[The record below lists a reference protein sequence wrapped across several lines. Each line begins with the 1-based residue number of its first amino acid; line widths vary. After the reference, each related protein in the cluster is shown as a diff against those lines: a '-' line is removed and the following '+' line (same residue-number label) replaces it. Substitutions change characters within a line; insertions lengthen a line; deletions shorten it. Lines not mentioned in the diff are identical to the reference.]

1 MKEVKFAAWGG
12 GACFAGRQVPC
23 CVSFIDRVTRGQ
35 PFHFFPGQ
43 IHRLIFVA
51 LLAAGKT
58 SHLTSAATN
67 SCDASSQ
74 RGQLGRLFVSV
85 KAAAA
90 VDVAVAHSS
99 VESATNKRRKQH
111 TKKPLLSCGFKR
123 VFFRLAVGFVE
134 TA

>member
-1 MKEVKFAAWGG
+1 MGKRIFCLLDRFYMLSRGERSQVCCWGG

-35 PFHFFPGQ
+35 PFHFFPGR

-99 VESATNKRRKQH
+99 VESATNEGNNTQKSR
-111 TKKPLLSCGFKR
+111 C
-123 VFFRLAVGFVE
+123 
-134 TA
+134 